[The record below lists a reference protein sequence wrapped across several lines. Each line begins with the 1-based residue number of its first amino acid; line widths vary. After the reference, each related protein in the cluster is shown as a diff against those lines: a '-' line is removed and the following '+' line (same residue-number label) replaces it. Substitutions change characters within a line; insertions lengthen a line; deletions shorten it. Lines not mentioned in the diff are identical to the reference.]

1 MLKKSI
7 VTVATVTVV
16 GFSSAFFHTQVQ
28 AETLGSL
35 KDKQTEIQNER
46 EAIKADL
53 SKAEAKIADVL
64 IELEELNKQI
74 TQFNDAMKENNAQIE
89 KVKVDIAKKE
99 QEVDKLE
106 KEITALEDAIEKRYK
121 KLKER
126 AVSYQK
132 SGGDVSYLEVVLG
145 SKDFGE
151 FINRVSAVNKIT
163 NSDTK
168 LLEEQENDKQEVTKK
183 QDKVLKSLEE
193 MEDLQ
198 VELEGMQETIKE
210 QKQEN
215 EKKEAKL
222 KDKKADLETLKE
234 DLKGEDSNLADLEA
248 EVKQSVASERQPAAS
263 TNNNT
268 PSASPSPSA
277 SVNNDSNDGDLQTLS
292 SKSSSPKSKS
302 KSKAKAKAKPS
313 AGSGGVST
321 IINSGYQHLGTPYV
335 WGGKGPGGFDC
346 SGFVSWAFSQGG
358 YSIPSSTSAL
368 VGVGQK
374 ISYSEIQ
381 PGDLVF
387 FDTYKKNGHVAIYI
401 GGGQFIGAQSTPGV
415 SVESMSNSY
424 WSNAFKGH
432 VRRVL

>member
-1 MLKKSI
+1 MKKSI

-28 AETLGSL
+28 AETLGNL
-35 KDKQTEIQNER
+35 KDKQTEIQSDR

-64 IELEELNKQI
+64 VELEELNQQI
-74 TQFNDAMKENNAQIE
+74 TQFDDAMKENKAQIE
-89 KVKVDIAKKE
+89 KVQADIAKKE

-106 KEITALEDAIEKRYK
+106 KEIATLEDAIEKRFN

-132 SGGDVSYLEVVLG
+132 SGGDVNYLEVIFG

-163 NSDTK
+163 NSDAN
-168 LLEEQENDKQEVTKK
+168 LIEEQEKDKKEVNEKK
-183 QDKVLKSLEE
+183 DKVVNSLEE
-193 MEDLQ
+193 MEALQ
-198 VELEGMQETIKE
+198 VELKGIQETIKQ
-210 QKQEN
+210 QKEEN

-222 KDKKADLETLKE
+222 KDKKADLEGLKE
-234 DLKGEDSNLADLEA
+234 DLEIKDNNLADLQA
-248 EVKQSVASERQPAAS
+248 EVRQSMQVERQSEAATRS
-263 TNNNT
+263 NT
-268 PSASPSPSA
+268 
-277 SVNNDSNDGDLQTLS
+277 SNGGELQTLGS
-292 SKSSSPKSKS
+292 KSETKSKSSSSAPKV
-302 KSKAKAKAKPS
+302 S
-313 AGSGGVST
+313 AGSGSVST
-321 IINSGYQHLGTPYV
+321 IVNSGRQHLGVPYV
-335 WGGKGPGGFDC
+335 WGGKGPSGFDC
-346 SGFVSWAFSQGG
+346 SGFVSWAFAQGG

-368 VGVGQK
+368 VNVGQK

-387 FDTYKKNGHVAIYI
+387 FDTYKKNGHVAIYM
-401 GGGQFIGAQSTPGV
+401 GGGNFIGAQSTPGV
-415 SVESMSNSY
+415 SIESMSNSY

>member
-1 MLKKSI
+1 MKKSI

-28 AETLGSL
+28 AETLGGL
-35 KDKQTEIQNER
+35 KDKRTEIQNER
-46 EAIKADL
+46 AAIKADL

-74 TQFNDAMKENNAQIE
+74 TQFNEAMKENNAQIE
-89 KVKVDIAKKE
+89 KVKADMTKKE

-106 KEITALEDAIEKRYK
+106 KEIAALEDAIEKRYN

-132 SGGDVSYLEVVLG
+132 SGGDVSYLEVVFG

-163 NSDTK
+163 NSDAK

-234 DLKGEDSNLADLEA
+234 ELKGEDSNLAALQA
-248 EVKQSVASERQPAAS
+248 EVKQSVNSERQPATS
-263 TNNNT
+263 TNNT
-268 PSASPSPSA
+268 SSVSA
-277 SVNNDSNDGDLQTLS
+277 SVNNDSNDGDVQTLN
-292 SKSSSPKSKS
+292 SKSPA
-302 KSKAKAKAKPS
+302 KAKAKAKPS
-313 AGSGGVST
+313 AGSGGLSAV
-321 IINSGYQHLGTPYV
+321 INAGYPHLGTPYV

-346 SGFVSWAFSQGG
+346 SGFVSWAFAQGG

-415 SVESMSNSY
+415 SVESMSNTY
-424 WSNAFKGH
+424 WKNAFKGH

>member
-1 MLKKSI
+1 MKKSI

-28 AETLGSL
+28 AETLGNL
-35 KDKQTEIQNER
+35 KDKQTEIKSDR

-64 IELEELNKQI
+64 VELEELNQQI
-74 TQFNDAMKENNAQIE
+74 TQFDDAMKENKAQIE
-89 KVKVDIAKKE
+89 KVQADIAKKE

-106 KEITALEDAIEKRYK
+106 KEIATLEDAIEKRFN

-132 SGGDVSYLEVVLG
+132 SGGDVNYLEVIFG

-163 NSDTK
+163 NSDAN
-168 LLEEQENDKQEVTKK
+168 LIEEQEKDKKEVNEKK
-183 QDKVLKSLEE
+183 DKVVNSLEE
-193 MEDLQ
+193 MEALQ
-198 VELEGMQETIKE
+198 VELTGIQETIKQ
-210 QKQEN
+210 QKEEN

-222 KDKKADLETLKE
+222 KDKKADLEGLKE
-234 DLKGEDSNLADLEA
+234 DLEIKDSNLADLQA
-248 EVKQSVASERQPAAS
+248 EVRQSMQVERQPEATTRSNAS
-263 TNNNT
+263 SSN
-268 PSASPSPSA
+268 ASSSNA
-277 SVNNDSNDGDLQTLS
+277 SNGGELQTLS
-292 SKSSSPKSKS
+292 SKSETKSKS
-302 KSKAKAKAKPS
+302 SSAAPKMS
-313 AGSGGVST
+313 AGSGSVST
-321 IINSGYQHLGTPYV
+321 IVNSGRQHLGVPYV
-335 WGGKGPGGFDC
+335 WGGKGPSGFDC
-346 SGFVSWAFSQGG
+346 SGFVSWAFAQGG

-368 VGVGQK
+368 VNVGQK

-387 FDTYKKNGHVAIYI
+387 FDTYKKNGHVAIYM
-401 GGGQFIGAQSTPGV
+401 GGGNFIGAQSTPGV
-415 SVESMSNSY
+415 SIESMSNSY